1 MQTEKK
7 EKKRRRYPFNVH
19 MSPFHCPSLSH
30 EGFNYLNKSLLL
42 RWNEDDVLSLKLF
55 LPQFEDV
62 TCSVSFIMKL
72 YLPQYEDITLWC
84 TSFLPLYEVIWT
96 FALVVLVPIVSGSLT
111 VHVKILPTDSVN
123 GMWFKA
129 LKSGGSSLAK
139 EAIRMLEALQSAK
152 THRLSSLPLIL
163 DSIVIFFAMRSWLDM
178 IKIACLLFRNLVI
191 LFTQLSCSFN
201 QCTAT
206 CFDVAFTLSV
216 VSKLCSRITLF

>member
-84 TSFLPLYEVIWT
+84 TSFLPLYELSDFIKRGFVASE
-96 FALVVLVPIVSGSLT
+96 FVAVGSLT

-129 LKSGGSSLAK
+129 LKSGGFGG
-139 EAIRMLEALQSAK
+139 
-152 THRLSSLPLIL
+152 LSMERVKPMTPKSPL
-163 DSIVIFFAMRSWLDM
+163 F
-178 IKIACLLFRNLVI
+178 C
-191 LFTQLSCSFN
+191 
-201 QCTAT
+201 
-206 CFDVAFTLSV
+206 
-216 VSKLCSRITLF
+216 